1 MARVKI
7 YSNLLCPFSYRAKQF
22 LKSKGIAFE
31 EIDVLLQPGRRAEM
45 IELSGG
51 RSSVPQ
57 IFVDGVHIGDCDGI
71 LALEAAGELA
81 PLLGT
86 EA

>member
-7 YSNLLCPFSYRAKQF
+7 YSNLLCPFCTRAKRF

-31 EIDVLLQPGRRAEM
+31 EVDVLLQPGRRAEM

-51 RSSVPQ
+51 RTAVPQ
-57 IFVDGVHIGDCDGI
+57 IFVDGVHIGDCDEI
-71 LALEAAGELA
+71 LALDTAGEFA